1 MRYAGKKSGKST
13 KEDMSA
19 IEIDRVS
26 KSFGVV
32 RAVDDVSFNVA
43 RGEIFGL
50 LGPNGA
56 GKTTILRLILDIFE
70 PDEGQI
76 AVLDGPMN
84 ESKKARIGYMPE
96 ERGLYQDV
104 PLERCLV
111 YLASLKGLPQSE
123 AKSRVVD
130 YLERFDLISYRKK
143 QVKELSKGMQQK
155 AQIIATLVHEP
166 ELLMVDEPFSGLDPV
181 NTRMVK
187 DILRDLRE
195 SGVAIIMSTHQMHQV
210 EELCDRILLIDH
222 GRPLLYG
229 EINNIRN
236 QYAGNTLIIR
246 TQERLPSMEG
256 ILNVETHNST
266 YRLTLSPEVGPAD
279 ILHQLIIKN
288 IIVERYEIAVP
299 TLDEIFIQVIQDG
312 KETE

>member
-1 MRYAGKKSGKST
+1 MRYAGKISGKSK

-19 IEIDRVS
+19 IEVYRVS
-26 KSFGVV
+26 KSFGMV

-43 RGEIFGL
+43 GGEVFGL

-56 GKTTILRLILDIFE
+56 GKTTILRLILDIFK

-143 QVKELSKGMQQK
+143 PVK
-155 AQIIATLVHEP
+155 
-166 ELLMVDEPFSGLDPV
+166 
-181 NTRMVK
+181 
-187 DILRDLRE
+187 RDLRE
-195 SGVAIIMSTHQMHQV
+195 QGVAIIMSTHQMHQV

-229 EINNIRN
+229 EINNFRN

-246 TQERLPSMEG
+246 TQESLPSMEG
-256 ILNVETHNST
+256 VLNVETHNST
-266 YRLTLSPEVGPAD
+266 YRLTLSPEVEPPD
-279 ILHQLIIKN
+279 ILHQLIVKN

>member
-1 MRYAGKKSGKST
+1 MRYAGKISGKSK

-19 IEIDRVS
+19 IEVYRVS

-32 RAVDDVSFNVA
+32 SAVDDVSFNVA
-43 RGEIFGL
+43 GGEIFGL

-56 GKTTILRLILDIFE
+56 GKTTILRLILDIFK

-123 AKSRVVD
+123 ARSRVVD

-166 ELLMVDEPFSGLDPV
+166 ELLMVDEPFNGLDPV
-181 NTRMVK
+181 NTKMVK

-195 SGVAIIMSTHQMHQV
+195 QGVAIIMSTHQMHQV

-229 EINNIRN
+229 EINGIRK
-236 QYAGNTLIIR
+236 QYAGHTLIIR
-246 TQERLPSMEG
+246 TQERLPSLEG
-256 ILNVETHNST
+256 VLNVESHNST
-266 YRLTLSPEVGPAD
+266 YRLTLSSEVEPQD
-279 ILHQLIIKN
+279 ILQQLIVKN
-288 IIVERYEIAVP
+288 IILERYEIAIP
-299 TLDEIFIQVIQDG
+299 TLDEIFIQVIQEG
-312 KETE
+312 QEIE